1 MHPLFGAAPQAC
13 AGHKAGAKFANLS
26 GFRTRAWCRV
36 PSSPPDPQTIGLA
49 NVSGD
54 GRQAGP
60 NLGMF
65 LVFAPGLGAESPGPP
80 WGPRAME
87 LANVSGSG
95 HKAFRKFANVSG
107 FRTRA
112 WRRVPGPPPRVPG
125 QWSWRMFLVLG
136 TRPSASLRMF
146 RVFAPGL
153 GAESL
158 APP

>member
-95 HKAFRKFANVSG
+95 HKAFRKLANVSG
-107 FRTRA
+107 FDTMAWWRA
-112 WRRVPGPPPRVPG
+112 PSSPRFPGNRFGECFGLQVCECSWFWHKGLVPGP
-125 QWSWRMFLVLG
+125 
-136 TRPSASLRMF
+136 
-146 RVFAPGL
+146 
-153 GAESL
+153 
-158 APP
+158 